1 MITEIDKKDFIKR
14 LQKKI
19 GTPFR
24 HRGRTA
30 SGVDCIG
37 LLAVTFSE
45 MGEDIL
51 DKKVY
56 GREPRNDRL
65 KENVDANL
73 GAPIYLKPNS
83 KNLLEVADIVLI
95 RFNKE
100 PHHIAVVNKNNN
112 GYTIIH
118 AYGAAE
124 KVVEHRLDD
133 DWYAKIT
140 HVYRLKDRIK

>member
-1 MITEIDKKDFIKR
+1 MITHIDKKDFIKR

-24 HRGRTA
+24 HRGRTK

-37 LLAVTFSE
+37 LLALTFAE
-45 MGEDIL
+45 MGETII

-65 KENVDANL
+65 KENVDLNL
-73 GAPIYLKPNS
+73 GLPIFEKPPSINF
-83 KNLLEVADIVLI
+83 LEVADIVLI
-95 RFNKE
+95 KFNKE
-100 PHHIAVVNKNNN
+100 PHHVAVVNKNSN
-112 GYTIIH
+112 GYTLIH

-124 KVVEHRLDD
+124 KVAEHRLDEA
-133 DWYAKIT
+133 WYDKIT
-140 HVYRLKDRIK
+140 HVYRLKDK